1 MLKLSP
7 ILKKYLN
14 MIRYQSWIQK
24 RLNLIFFL
32 FTAMLLGNDANRKA
46 FATLFTKNFGQ
57 MMKEFITDDH
67 EHSVSVTSLSV
78 QLFTVPTLAHYLIA
92 HQDVLATLLRY
103 VFLTVSANVRVMSFR
118 QAVK

>member
-1 MLKLSP
+1 MNINTYFEFKIP
-7 ILKKYLN
+7 CV
-14 MIRYQSWIQK
+14 
-24 RLNLIFFL
+24 FDFCFL

-92 HQDVLATLLRY
+92 HQDVLATLLR
-103 VFLTVSANVRVMSFR
+103 
-118 QAVK
+118 